1 MDIKNEVLVRAY
13 IVLAVMVLAAVVIFT
28 KAVRIGVIEGE
39 KWRAMGDSLYVDYR
53 PVDAQRGNIL
63 AIDGSLLATSLPFFE
78 IRMDLRSSG
87 MTDDD
92 FNKNID
98 SLAWC
103 LSTYVDQTYTP
114 GGMKFYLQQ
123 QREIGNRYLLI
134 KSRANYAEVEKIKS
148 FPLFNLGRF
157 RGGLIVQQKS
167 ERRKPFGVLA
177 HRTIG
182 YVREGA
188 SPVGLEGKFDKILS
202 GEQGKQM
209 MLRVGSETW
218 LPLNDLT
225 EIEPKDGKDVKTTI
239 DINIQD
245 ITESAL
251 MRAMQYHNA
260 DKGTAIVMEVKTGAI
275 KSIANLGRSSE
286 GYWETFNYAIGAA
299 TEPGSTMKIASMM
312 AMLEDGAIKLTD
324 TIDLEQGKTVFY
336 EEEMRDAH
344 PHQIEKTT
352 VKHAFEISS
361 NVGIAKL
368 VWKTYGEKNRAG
380 RFVKRLRDFNLD
392 LPTGIEIDG
401 EATPYIKEAY
411 NKDDHWSGTTLPWM
425 STGYE
430 LMLTPLQVL
439 NFYNAIANNGVMMK
453 PYVVSEIQQYGETI
467 ETFKPTIIKRRLAS
481 KRTIEKAKEL
491 LEAVVDSG
499 TARLLQTHQF
509 RFAGKTG
516 TAQINYQK
524 LKARTNVGGY
534 QASFAGYFPA
544 ENPVY
549 SCIVVI
555 TNPRDFGIYGSEV
568 AGPVFREIADKLF
581 NSRPELQ
588 NAVTE
593 LPQPVLASN
602 QKPDMVS
609 GKSDEVIQLLKYF
622 ELPFFKTTKEPWTVL
637 KMENDS
643 LKMKPRIIKEKTI
656 PAVTG
661 MGLRDAVYLLENL
674 GLNVEISGVGRV
686 VRQSI
691 LAGTPARG
699 QSIRLFLD

>member
-1 MDIKNEVLVRAY
+1 
-13 IVLAVMVLAAVVIFT
+13 
-28 KAVRIGVIEGE
+28 
-39 KWRAMGDSLYVDYR
+39 
-53 PVDAQRGNIL
+53 
-63 AIDGSLLATSLPFFE
+63 
-78 IRMDLRSSG
+78 
-87 MTDDD
+87 
-92 FNKNID
+92 
-98 SLAWC
+98 
-103 LSTYVDQTYTP
+103 
-114 GGMKFYLQQ
+114 
-123 QREIGNRYLLI
+123 
-134 KSRANYAEVEKIKS
+134 
-148 FPLFNLGRF
+148 
-157 RGGLIVQQKS
+157 
-167 ERRKPFGVLA
+167 
-177 HRTIG
+177 
-182 YVREGA
+182 
-188 SPVGLEGKFDKILS
+188 
-202 GEQGKQM
+202 
-209 MLRVGSETW
+209 
-218 LPLNDLT
+218 
-225 EIEPKDGKDVKTTI
+225 
-239 DINIQD
+239 
-245 ITESAL
+245 
-251 MRAMQYHNA
+251 
-260 DKGTAIVMEVKTGAI
+260 MEVKTGAI

-368 VWKTYGEKNRAG
+368 VWKIYGEKNRAG

-622 ELPFFKTTKEPWTVL
+622 ELPFFKTTKEPW
-637 KMENDS
+637 
-643 LKMKPRIIKEKTI
+643 
-656 PAVTG
+656 
-661 MGLRDAVYLLENL
+661 
-674 GLNVEISGVGRV
+674 
-686 VRQSI
+686 
-691 LAGTPARG
+691 
-699 QSIRLFLD
+699 